1 MLLGE
6 GFHLAPL
13 TSLRKVCLTV
23 EMERIKLLVAP
34 VVVVLVSV
42 AVFTVSLMR
51 L

>member
-1 MLLGE
+1 
-6 GFHLAPL
+6 
-13 TSLRKVCLTV
+13 V